1 MHTPL
6 CRRGHFSFLLPR
18 VAYKFPTSYRTA
30 SSPSL
35 LQRHAHVLSWDLS
48 VPVRTSSSV
57 VQVTSCVVVIRCDL
71 PLDCESRHLPEVG
84 RNFQLFGFEDDDF
97 KGTSNSESPHCLLLG
112 SARRTFDGKRVSNI
126 G

>member
-1 MHTPL
+1 MHPSR
-6 CRRGHFSFLLPR
+6 CRWGHFSFLLPR

-30 SSPSL
+30 SSSL

-48 VPVRTSSSV
+48 IPVRTSSSV
-57 VQVTSCVVVIRCDL
+57 VQANSC
-71 PLDCESRHLPEVG
+71 SRHLPEVG
-84 RNFQLFGFEDDDF
+84 RNFQLIGFGDADF

-112 SARRTFDGKRVSNI
+112 SVRRTFDGKRVSNI